1 MVQESIIAAGYR
13 CDSRRPQEAKIPTF
27 VPPRPRDRRRLGKG
41 DSRAG
46 YWCRRTAVLGKKV
59 AAASREAQEAKE
71 MARVALEV
79 QGTDLAKKVA
89 IAKHEAREAKKM
101 IRVAQD
107 EAKEMIRVAQDEA
120 KGMIRVAREA
130 HEQQL
135 QQLQQEMGEM
145 KQLLA
150 TSLKQGVQQ
159 REVVQKHIADTQEL
173 LAPLVEAHRKTCRA
187 RGRSMAAQFM
197 SVLLLYQHLH
207 VCIDE
212 WRINRRPWQWRWG
225 PKGHLERRIVC
236 DRHGFWSVR
245 KEKWCSREWRD
256 RVARDHAA
264 SAQ

>member
-1 MVQESIIAAGYR
+1 
-13 CDSRRPQEAKIPTF
+13 
-27 VPPRPRDRRRLGKG
+27 
-41 DSRAG
+41 
-46 YWCRRTAVLGKKV
+46 
-59 AAASREAQEAKE
+59 

-107 EAKEMIRVAQDEA
+107 EAKEMIRMAQDEA

-159 REVVQKHIADTQEL
+159 REVFQEHIAYMSQER
-173 LAPLVEAHRKTCRA
+173 LAPLEEAHRKTCRA
-187 RGRSMAAQFM
+187 RGRSMASQFM
-197 SVLLLYQHLH
+197 SVLLLYQHM
-207 VCIDE
+207 C
-212 WRINRRPWQWRWG
+212 
-225 PKGHLERRIVC
+225 
-236 DRHGFWSVR
+236 
-245 KEKWCSREWRD
+245 
-256 RVARDHAA
+256 A
-264 SAQ
+264 SMNGVSTDALGSGGGG